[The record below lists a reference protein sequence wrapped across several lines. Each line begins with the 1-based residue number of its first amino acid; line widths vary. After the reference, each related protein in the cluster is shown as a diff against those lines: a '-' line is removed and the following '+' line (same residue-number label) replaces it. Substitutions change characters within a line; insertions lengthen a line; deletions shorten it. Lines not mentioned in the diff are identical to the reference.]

1 MRVLIGCE
9 FSGRVRD
16 AFSRM
21 GHDAWSNDII
31 DSHAGGKHLKM
42 CIFNAIHNHGPWD
55 FIGLHPPCTALA
67 VSGNRW
73 YGKDMPLN
81 EKRIE
86 AIEWTTNL
94 WKIASG
100 SSRFC
105 YLENPV
111 GVLPIKA
118 NQWIQPWEFGHG
130 ETKKTGLIL
139 NNLPPLKPTN
149 VVEGRENRVWKMP
162 PSEDRPMLRSLTYQ
176 GVADAMAFQWTLSIA
191 SSFRLPDLLAPLHPP
206 STLS

>member
-1 MRVLIGCE
+1 MQFTITVHGTSSGCIHPAPRWLFLATDGTAKTCRSTKSE
-9 FSGRVRD
+9 SKQSNGR
-16 AFSRM
+16 
-21 GHDAWSNDII
+21 
-31 DSHAGGKHLKM
+31 
-42 CIFNAIHNHGPWD
+42 
-55 FIGLHPPCTALA
+55 
-67 VSGNRW
+67 
-73 YGKDMPLN
+73 
-81 EKRIE
+81 
-86 AIEWTTNL
+86 L

-191 SSFRLPDLLAPLHPP
+191 SSFRLPDPLAPMPPP